1 MQSVEDGLIDW
12 DDTVIRRFMDVPPM
26 LTRAW
31 ALSCTGEV
39 EAALAIAQRVH
50 GEAMAAGL
58 RQLRAAAACH
68 MAWYCLMLA
77 YYEEGILH
85 ALSAREVFG
94 EVGDHPREAWA
105 RGLHA
110 WLLIEIGA
118 PNEALDEAMLS
129 LERAESSGEERVICF
144 SLNVAG
150 VVFWML
156 RQLDRA
162 LEFAERSVALARR
175 IGDEVD
181 LGRWLI
187 NLAGIEAEFWHI
199 QSGPVIDDGV
209 HGRMTRAVSLASE
222 ALTLSSRS
230 GDSWGSRIALC
241 NIAEY
246 QLCLGETDA
255 AAAALDHWHVLRGG
269 DGARSRLYYLFAR
282 GKLDMATA
290 AHEGAIAAL
299 TECAT
304 IAEDIGDLEIGAPC
318 CRHLAEA
325 YAQLGR
331 FAEAL
336 QWHREF
342 HARHVRKAT
351 DVSLIRSRV
360 AAIQY
365 ETRQLQARIES
376 ERSRADG
383 LEQMNEVLV
392 QEAQLLMN
400 ASMEDALTGLPNR
413 RRLERALLDIS
424 VDGGSYACAMMDI
437 DNFKQV
443 NDTFSHATG
452 DDVLRRIAILLRE
465 ATRETDL
472 LFRYGGEEFVLL
484 MAETNVLL
492 ATKICRRIHQA
503 VRDWGWGAIQPNLR
517 VTLSI
522 GVALAEEARIPGA
535 VMAIADRRLYR
546 AKDAGRDRIVMDDHR
561 VELRHILPPGSP
573 LLH

>member
-1 MQSVEDGLIDW
+1 MTTW
-12 DDTVIRRFMDVPPM
+12 DDTVIRRFMDVPPT
-26 LTRAW
+26 LLRAW
-31 ALSCTGEV
+31 DLSCTGEV

-50 GEAMAAGL
+50 GEAMAAGF

-94 EVGDHPREAWA
+94 EVGDRPREAWA

-118 PNEALDEAMLS
+118 PTEALDEAMLS
-129 LERAESSGEERVICF
+129 LERAETSGEERVVCF
-144 SLNVAG
+144 SLNVVG

-162 LEFAERSVALARR
+162 LEFAERSVALARQ

-187 NLAGIEAEFWHI
+187 NLAGIEAEFGYV
-199 QSGPVIDDGV
+199 QTEPVMDEGV
-209 HGRMTRAVSLASE
+209 RRRMIRAVGLGKE
-222 ALTLSSRS
+222 ALALSNRT

-246 QLCLGETDA
+246 QLCLGEMEEAGATLA
-255 AAAALDHWHVLRGG
+255 GWHALRGG
-269 DGARSRLYYLFAR
+269 DGMRSRLYYLFAK
-282 GKLDMATA
+282 GKLAMATA
-290 AHEGAIAAL
+290 DHDAAIAAL
-299 TECAT
+299 AECAT

-325 YAQLGR
+325 YAQRGR

-365 ETRQLQARIES
+365 ETRQLQARIET
-376 ERSRADG
+376 ERSRADA
-383 LEQMNEVLV
+383 LEHMNEVLV

-437 DNFKQV
+437 DNFKRV
-443 NDTFSHATG
+443 NDAFSHAIG
-452 DDVLRRIAILLRE
+452 DDVLRRMAILLRQ
-465 ATRETDL
+465 ATRSTDL
-472 LFRYGGEEFVLL
+472 LFRYGGEEFVVL

-492 ATKICRRIHQA
+492 ATKICQRIHAA
-503 VRDWGWGAIQPNLR
+503 VREWGWDAIQPSLR

-522 GVALAEEARIPGA
+522 GVAVAEEARTPGG
-535 VMAIADRRLYR
+535 VMAIADQRLYR
-546 AKDAGRDRIVMDDHR
+546 AKEEGRDRIVMDDRR
-561 VELRHILPPGSP
+561 VDMRHLLPPGSP